1 MKKKEDSQTWY
12 TNLYS
17 KSSLGVTNSS
27 LNNWQKGI
35 CSYNIIPTKNT
46 MQDKR
51 ALFFQRK

>member
-51 ALFFQRK
+51 TLFFQRK